1 MAMFMRVHVH
11 VHVCSQYWESR
22 DGRIQGFAVSLN
34 RVTVVFTYETL
45 SLKLEVLGRWLREKS
60 AVGTKFKS
68 TEPIY
73 PHSHLSQLSG
83 DKDRKTEDACWPAS
97 QWPSTKFRE

>member
-1 MAMFMRVHVH
+1 MAMFMCVH
-11 VHVCSQYWESR
+11 VHVCSQSWESR
-22 DGRIQGFAVSLN
+22 DGRIQRFAVSLN
-34 RVTVVFTYETL
+34 GITVVFTFETL
-45 SLKLEVLGRWLREKS
+45 SLKLEVLGRWLGEKS
-60 AVGTKFKS
+60 AVGTKCKS

-97 QWPSTKFRE
+97 H